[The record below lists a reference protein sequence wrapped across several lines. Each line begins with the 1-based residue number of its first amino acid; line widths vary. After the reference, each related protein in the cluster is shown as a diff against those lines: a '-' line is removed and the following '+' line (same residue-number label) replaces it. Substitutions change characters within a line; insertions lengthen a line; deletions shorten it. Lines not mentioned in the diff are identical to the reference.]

1 MTAREPGRC
10 LAAISVCLALGLVAT
25 GCGCGKR
32 QGKWGSVDQLR
43 QTRLRYAVE
52 ERKATCYIT
61 AEVENTGELPVR
73 EVVVT
78 ATLSSKS
85 GKRRWYNTATLR
97 DVRPHEKRTFYM
109 TVGTHGSFHRA
120 ELTFGEPGKRG

>member
-1 MTAREPGRC
+1 MRTCVPGRS
-10 LAAISVCLALGLVAT
+10 LAAVCALLALGLVAS

-32 QGKWGSVDQLR
+32 HGKWGSVDQLR

-52 ERKATCYIT
+52 ERKASCYIA
-61 AEVENTGELPVR
+61 AEVENTGDLPVR
-73 EVVVT
+73 EAVVT

-97 DVRPHEKRTFYM
+97 DIRPHEKRSLYM
-109 TVGTHGSFHRA
+109 TVGTHGSFHRV
-120 ELTFGEPGKRG
+120 ELTFSEPGKRG